1 LEVEV
6 TGFLHILEVHSQ
18 NIPHRR
24 QDAPLPK
31 EPKITYYQP
40 MMPADSKRDLFEA
53 RAPGLNAHMNP
64 EYNQTEWMAY
74 QESFENKDLWTV
86 HEEERV
92 AFEIKTNLAG
102 VEGAGMTSLRHLEQ
116 TLIYC

>member
-6 TGFLHILEVHSQ
+6 TGFLDILKVHSQ

-31 EPKITYYQP
+31 KPEIKYYQTI
-40 MMPADSKRDLFEA
+40 MPADSKRDLFEA
-53 RAPGLNAHMNP
+53 RVPGLNAHRNP
-64 EYNQTEWMAY
+64 EYNQKERMTY

-86 HEEERV
+86 HEEERI

-116 TLIYC
+116 IPTYC